1 MFTLKVFKETDTDV
15 IKSQLNNFHLYFYSL
30 HELVKHE
37 DNGLI
42 FHDSKELA
50 QQLKV
55 SFSTRCGLF

>member
-1 MFTLKVFKETDTDV
+1 M
-15 IKSQLNNFHLYFYSL
+15 IKSQLSNFHINFYSL

-55 SFSTRCGLF
+55 SFSIRCCLFWSTR